1 MKLFKLLIVLLIIGC
16 SSNNQ
21 SVSNTSSLDYDVL
34 DSFIKDSLPSTLNL
48 DINHS
53 DIFDQWKDINLIN
66 TVKKIPLIESK
77 QLNFPINLL
86 KTDILKINDKNVPH
100 ALNHPQIIGR
110 FRVLKTDILK
120 INIDDLS
127 FENSK
132 TFKKNLKDIINSYNA
147 FVNTM
152 NLEVSQKDDKIL
164 LNFLVVY
171 FFIN

>member
-1 MKLFKLLIVLLIIGC
+1 MKLFRLFFFLLIIGC

-21 SVSNTSSLDYDVL
+21 SLSNTSSLDYDIL
-34 DSFIKDSLPSTLNL
+34 DRFIKDSLPSTLDL
-48 DINHS
+48 GINHS
-53 DIFDQWKDINLIN
+53 DVFDQWKDINLIN

-127 FENSK
+127 FENYK
-132 TFKKNLKDIINSYNA
+132 TFKKNLKDIINSYNS

-152 NLEVSQKDDKIL
+152 NLEVSQKDDKII
-164 LNFLVVY
+164 LN
-171 FFIN
+171 

>member
-1 MKLFKLLIVLLIIGC
+1 MKLFRLLIVLLIIGC

-21 SVSNTSSLDYDVL
+21 SVSNTSSLDYDAL
-34 DSFIKDSLPSTLNL
+34 DSFIKDSLPSTLDL
-48 DINHS
+48 DTNYS
-53 DIFDQWKDINLIN
+53 DVFDQWKDINLIN
-66 TVKKIPLIESK
+66 TVKKIPFIESK

-100 ALNHPQIIGR
+100 ALNHPQVIGR

-127 FENSK
+127 FENYK
-132 TFKKNLKDIINSYNA
+132 TFKKNLKDIINSYNS

-152 NLEVSQKDDKIL
+152 NLEVSQKDDKII
-164 LNFLVVY
+164 LN
-171 FFIN
+171 

>member
-1 MKLFKLLIVLLIIGC
+1 MKLFRLLIVLLIIGC

-127 FENSK
+127 FENYK
-132 TFKKNLKDIINSYNA
+132 TFKKNLKDIINSYNS

-164 LNFLVVY
+164 LN
-171 FFIN
+171 

>member
-1 MKLFKLLIVLLIIGC
+1 MKLFRLLIFLLIIGC

-21 SVSNTSSLDYDVL
+21 SASNTSYLDHDAL

-48 DINHS
+48 DINYS
-53 DIFDQWKDINLIN
+53 DVFDQWKDINLIN

-100 ALNHPQIIGR
+100 ALNHPQVIGR

-132 TFKKNLKDIINSYNA
+132 TFRKHLKDIVNSYNA

-152 NLEVSQKDDKIL
+152 NLEVSQKDDKII
-164 LNFLVVY
+164 LN
-171 FFIN
+171 

>member
-1 MKLFKLLIVLLIIGC
+1 MKLFRLFFFLLIIGC

-21 SVSNTSSLDYDVL
+21 SLSNTSSLDYDIL
-34 DSFIKDSLPSTLNL
+34 DRFIKDSLPSTLDL

-53 DIFDQWKDINLIN
+53 DVFDQWKYIILIN

-127 FENSK
+127 FENYK
-132 TFKKNLKDIINSYNA
+132 TFKKNLKDIINSYNS

-152 NLEVSQKDDKIL
+152 NLEVSQKDDKII
-164 LNFLVVY
+164 LN
-171 FFIN
+171 

>member
-152 NLEVSQKDDKIL
+152 NLEVSQKEDKII
-164 LNFLVVY
+164 LN
-171 FFIN
+171 

>member
-1 MKLFKLLIVLLIIGC
+1 
-16 SSNNQ
+16 
-21 SVSNTSSLDYDVL
+21 
-34 DSFIKDSLPSTLNL
+34 
-48 DINHS
+48 
-53 DIFDQWKDINLIN
+53 
-66 TVKKIPLIESK
+66 LIESK

-127 FENSK
+127 FENYK
-132 TFKKNLKDIINSYNA
+132 TFKKNLKDIINSYNS

-152 NLEVSQKDDKIL
+152 NLEVSQKDDKII
-164 LNFLVVY
+164 LN
-171 FFIN
+171 

>member
-1 MKLFKLLIVLLIIGC
+1 MKLFRLFFFLVIIGC

-21 SVSNTSSLDYDVL
+21 SLSNTSSLDYDIL
-34 DSFIKDSLPSTLNL
+34 DRFIKDSLPSTLDL

-53 DIFDQWKDINLIN
+53 DVFDQWKDINLIN

-127 FENSK
+127 FENYK
-132 TFKKNLKDIINSYNA
+132 TFKKNLKDIINSYNS

-152 NLEVSQKDDKIL
+152 NLEVSQKDDKII
-164 LNFLVVY
+164 LN
-171 FFIN
+171 

>member
-1 MKLFKLLIVLLIIGC
+1 MKLFRLFFFLLIIGC

-21 SVSNTSSLDYDVL
+21 SLSNTSSLDYDIL
-34 DSFIKDSLPSTLNL
+34 DRFIKDPLPSTLDL

-53 DIFDQWKDINLIN
+53 DVFDQWKDINLIN

-127 FENSK
+127 FENYK
-132 TFKKNLKDIINSYNA
+132 TFKKNLKDIINSYNS

-152 NLEVSQKDDKIL
+152 NLEVSQKDDKII
-164 LNFLVVY
+164 LN
-171 FFIN
+171 

>member
-1 MKLFKLLIVLLIIGC
+1 MKLFRLLIVLLIIGC

-152 NLEVSQKDDKIL
+152 NLEVSQKDDKLL
-164 LNFLVVY
+164 LN
-171 FFIN
+171 

>member
-164 LNFLVVY
+164 LN
-171 FFIN
+171 

>member
-1 MKLFKLLIVLLIIGC
+1 MKLFRLLIFLLIIGC

-21 SVSNTSSLDYDVL
+21 SVSNTSYLDYDAL

-48 DINHS
+48 DINYS
-53 DIFDQWKDINLIN
+53 DVFDQWKDINLIN

-100 ALNHPQIIGR
+100 ALNHPQVIGR

-132 TFKKNLKDIINSYNA
+132 TFRKNLKDIVNSYNA

-152 NLEVSQKDDKIL
+152 NLEVSQKDDKII
-164 LNFLVVY
+164 LN
-171 FFIN
+171 

>member
-1 MKLFKLLIVLLIIGC
+1 MKLFRLFFFLLIIGC

-21 SVSNTSSLDYDVL
+21 SLSNTSSLDYDIL
-34 DSFIKDSLPSTLNL
+34 DRFIKDSLPSTLDL

-53 DIFDQWKDINLIN
+53 DVFDQWKDINLIN

-86 KTDILKINDKNVPH
+86 KTDILKINYKNVPH
-100 ALNHPQIIGR
+100 ALNNPQIIGR

-127 FENSK
+127 FENYK
-132 TFKKNLKDIINSYNA
+132 TFKKNLKDIINSYNS

-152 NLEVSQKDDKIL
+152 NLEVSQKDDKII
-164 LNFLVVY
+164 LN
-171 FFIN
+171 

>member
-1 MKLFKLLIVLLIIGC
+1 MKLFRLLIVLLIIGC

-21 SVSNTSSLDYDVL
+21 SVSNTSFLDYDAL
-34 DSFIKDSLPSTLNL
+34 DSFIKDSLPSTLDL
-48 DINHS
+48 DTNYS
-53 DIFDQWKDINLIN
+53 DVFDQWKDINLIN

-100 ALNHPQIIGR
+100 ALNHPQVIGR

-132 TFKKNLKDIINSYNA
+132 TFKKNLKDIINSYNS

-152 NLEVSQKDDKIL
+152 NLEVSQKDDKII
-164 LNFLVVY
+164 LN
-171 FFIN
+171 

>member
-1 MKLFKLLIVLLIIGC
+1 MKLFRLFFFLLIIGC

-21 SVSNTSSLDYDVL
+21 SLSNTSSLDYDIL
-34 DSFIKDSLPSTLNL
+34 DRFIKDSLPSILDL

-53 DIFDQWKDINLIN
+53 DVFDQWKDINLIN

-127 FENSK
+127 FENYK
-132 TFKKNLKDIINSYNA
+132 TFKKNLKDIINSYNS

-152 NLEVSQKDDKIL
+152 NLEVSQKDDKII
-164 LNFLVVY
+164 LN
-171 FFIN
+171 

>member
-127 FENSK
+127 FENYK
-132 TFKKNLKDIINSYNA
+132 TFKKNLKDIINSYNS

-152 NLEVSQKDDKIL
+152 NLEVSQKDDKII
-164 LNFLVVY
+164 LN
-171 FFIN
+171 

>member
-1 MKLFKLLIVLLIIGC
+1 MKLFRLLIIILIIGC

-34 DSFIKDSLPSTLNL
+34 DSFIKDSLPSTLDL
-48 DINHS
+48 DINHT
-53 DIFDQWKDINLIN
+53 DVFDQWKDINLIS
-66 TVKKIPLIESK
+66 TIKKIPLIESK

-164 LNFLVVY
+164 LN
-171 FFIN
+171 

>member
-1 MKLFKLLIVLLIIGC
+1 MKLFTLLIVLLIISC

-21 SVSNTSSLDYDVL
+21 SVSNTSFLDYDAL
-34 DSFIKDSLPSTLNL
+34 DSFIKDSLPSTLDL
-48 DINHS
+48 DTNYS
-53 DIFDQWKDINLIN
+53 DVFDQWKDINLIN

-100 ALNHPQIIGR
+100 ALNHPQVIGR

-132 TFKKNLKDIINSYNA
+132 TFRKHLKDIVKSYNA

-152 NLEVSQKDDKIL
+152 NSEVSQKDDKII
-164 LNFLVVY
+164 LN
-171 FFIN
+171 

>member
-1 MKLFKLLIVLLIIGC
+1 MKLFRLFFFLLIIGC

-21 SVSNTSSLDYDVL
+21 SLSNTSSLDYDIL
-34 DSFIKDSLPSTLNL
+34 DRFIKDSLPSTLDL
-48 DINHS
+48 DTNYS
-53 DIFDQWKDINLIN
+53 DVFDQWKDINLIN

-127 FENSK
+127 FENYK
-132 TFKKNLKDIINSYNA
+132 TFKKNLKDIINSYNS

-152 NLEVSQKDDKIL
+152 NLEVSQKDDKII
-164 LNFLVVY
+164 LN
-171 FFIN
+171 

>member
-1 MKLFKLLIVLLIIGC
+1 MKLFRLLIVLLIIGC

-21 SVSNTSSLDYDVL
+21 SVSNTSFLDYDAL
-34 DSFIKDSLPSTLNL
+34 DSFIKDSLPSTLHL
-48 DINHS
+48 DTNYS
-53 DIFDQWKDINLIN
+53 DVFDQWKDINLIN

-100 ALNHPQIIGR
+100 ALNHPQVIGR

-132 TFKKNLKDIINSYNA
+132 TF
-147 FVNTM
+147 
-152 NLEVSQKDDKIL
+152 
-164 LNFLVVY
+164 
-171 FFIN
+171 